1 MGFRRYV
8 ATTAREALHRVRL
21 ELGAEAVILSNRR
34 LDSGRIEII
43 AAAEGQMRNL
53 VDEFE
58 PVNVASAAAA
68 TSASVA
74 MRGKLPPAARKPAA
88 AKPEPARPGRAMPES
103 FQEFIRRQTTIAQPR
118 LGGAAMYDDVAHAD
132 DEPAPPVSRP
142 AAAIHP
148 GGVAAESVAR
158 AAPAVFRRRPSRA
171 EPFLS
176 QSAEPASPPSRPA
189 ASVPSAAPSAALS
202 AALSAAPAMALSATA
217 AATTAPPPAA
227 AAPAVTAP
235 VPDLFVAAPATAAG
249 GVAAGTQPSSPTG
262 DTRVMEELRS
272 LRSVL
277 ADRLSNLEVNLA
289 SKVAATRPLAA
300 TTAPGQ
306 LVLARQVMIR
316 LLMSGFSPEL
326 ARRVAE
332 KTPAGLEA
340 GQADAWLQAV
350 VARNVRCP
358 VEDENPVS
366 GTGAIALVGPTG
378 VGKTTTI
385 AKLAARHAVRHGAS
399 SLGLITL
406 DSYRIGAHEQLRSY
420 GRILGV
426 PVFAAHDASS
436 LKDVLASL
444 RGKRTVLIDTCGM
457 SQRDQR
463 LTEMLGLLDEVRF
476 GDQPIQRVLLL
487 NAASHAETLDEV
499 SRAWRLGTM
508 QGTVLTKIDEAARI
522 GGALDCMMRY
532 RAPLLGI
539 TNGQRVPEDWHAAN
553 PALLAH
559 IALKPFGSSFSL
571 DGEEAQA
578 FVAGAAAQEL
588 AVRAS

>member
-34 LDSGRIEII
+34 LDSGRVEII

-53 VDEFE
+53 VEEFE
-58 PVNVASAAAA
+58 PVNGASASA
-68 TSASVA
+68 TTAASVA
-74 MRGKLPPAARKPAA
+74 MRGKFPAAARKASVDTTKA
-88 AKPEPARPGRAMPES
+88 EPARPGRTMPES
-103 FQEFIRRQTTIAQPR
+103 FQEFIRRQTAIAQPR

-132 DEPAPPVSRP
+132 EEPPSSVSRP
-142 AAAIHP
+142 AAAEP
-148 GGVAAESVAR
+148 VAS

-176 QSAEPASPPSRPA
+176 RSVDPAPETSRSATPASGA
-189 ASVPSAAPSAALS
+189 
-202 AALSAAPAMALSATA
+202 
-217 AATTAPPPAA
+217 PAA
-227 AAPAVTAP
+227 AAEPAMVALA
-235 VPDLFVAAPATAAG
+235 PDLFASGSSTTAG
-249 GVAAGTQPSSPTG
+249 GVAAGAPSSPPTG
-262 DTRVMEELRS
+262 DTRVMAELRS

-277 ADRLSNLEVNLA
+277 SDRISNLEVNLA

-306 LVLARQVMIR
+306 LALARQVMVR

-340 GQADAWLQAV
+340 GQADAWLHAV

-385 AKLAARHAVRHGAS
+385 AKLAARQAVRHGAS

-426 PVFAAHDASS
+426 PVFVAHDASS

-476 GDQPIQRVLLL
+476 GDQSIQRVLLL

-499 SRAWRLGTM
+499 SRAWRLGSM

-553 PALLAH
+553 PTLLAH

-578 FVAGAAAQEL
+578 FVAGAAAQEVAL
-588 AVRAS
+588 RAS

>member
-58 PVNVASAAAA
+58 PVNVASAASA

-74 MRGKLPPAARKPAA
+74 MRGKMPSVARKPPVNAA

-132 DEPAPPVSRP
+132 EEPAPPALRPASPP
-142 AAAIHP
+142 AAAFRP
-148 GGVAAESVAR
+148 VAVAAEPVAS

-176 QSAEPASPPSRPA
+176 QPAEPAPATPHPA
-189 ASVPSAAPSAALS
+189 ASAPAVTPAAPSAALS
-202 AALSAAPAMALSATA
+202 ATTA
-217 AATTAPPPAA
+217 APPPPAVEPAVAA
-227 AAPAVTAP
+227 A
-235 VPDLFVAAPATAAG
+235 VPDLFGAAPSTAAG
-249 GVAAGTQPSSPTG
+249 GIAAGTQTSSPTG

-277 ADRLSNLEVNLA
+277 ADRISNLEVNLA

-306 LVLARQVMIR
+306 LALARQVMMR

-340 GQADAWLQAV
+340 AQTDAWLQAV

-476 GDQPIQRVLLL
+476 ADQPIQRVLLL

-499 SRAWRLGTM
+499 SRAWRLGGM

-578 FVAGAAAQEL
+578 FAAGAAAQEL

>member
-74 MRGKLPPAARKPAA
+74 MRSKLPPAPRKPAA
-88 AKPEPARPGRAMPES
+88 AKPEPARAGRAMPES

-148 GGVAAESVAR
+148 VAVAAESVAR

-176 QSAEPASPPSRPA
+176 QSAEPASPTLQPA
-189 ASVPSAAPSAALS
+189 ASVPPAAPAAALS
-202 AALSAAPAMALSATA
+202 GAPAMALSATA
-217 AATTAPPPAA
+217 AATTAPPPVA

-235 VPDLFVAAPATAAG
+235 VPDLFVTAPSTTAS

-340 GQADAWLQAV
+340 AQADAWLQAV

-358 VEDENPVS
+358 VEDENPAS

-436 LKDVLASL
+436 LKDLLASL

-476 GDQPIQRVLLL
+476 ADQPIQRVLLL

>member
-74 MRGKLPPAARKPAA
+74 MRGKLPPAPRKPAA
-88 AKPEPARPGRAMPES
+88 AKPEPARAGRAMPES

-148 GGVAAESVAR
+148 VAVAAESVAR

-176 QSAEPASPPSRPA
+176 ESAESASPTLRPA
-189 ASVPSAAPSAALS
+189 ASAP
-202 AALSAAPAMALSATA
+202 PASPAGALSATA
-217 AATTAPPPAA
+217 VTATPPAA
-227 AAPAVTAP
+227 AESAVTAP
-235 VPDLFVAAPATAAG
+235 VPDLFVAAPSTAAG
-249 GVAAGTQPSSPTG
+249 GAAAGTQPSSPTG

-332 KTPAGLEA
+332 KTPASLEA
-340 GQADAWLQAV
+340 AQADAWLQAV

-358 VEDENPVS
+358 VEDENPAS

-578 FVAGAAAQEL
+578 FAAGAAAQEL

>member
-58 PVNVASAAAA
+58 PVNVASAASA

-74 MRGKLPPAARKPAA
+74 MRGKLPSTARKPAVNAAA
-88 AKPEPARPGRAMPES
+88 AKAETARPGRTAMPES

-132 DEPAPPVSRP
+132 EEPAPPVSRP
-142 AAAIHP
+142 AAAIRP
-148 GGVAAESVAR
+148 VAVATEAVAG

-176 QSAEPASPPSRPA
+176 QAAEPAPVTPRRA
-189 ASVPSAAPSAALS
+189 ASAPAVAPSV
-202 AALSAAPAMALSATA
+202 ALSATT
-217 AATTAPPPAA
+217 AATTAAATAAPPPPAA
-227 AAPAVTAP
+227 EPAVAAA
-235 VPDLFVAAPATAAG
+235 VPDLFVAVPSTPADGIAAG
-249 GVAAGTQPSSPTG
+249 AQPSSPTG

-277 ADRLSNLEVNLA
+277 SDRISNLEVNLA

-340 GQADAWLQAV
+340 AQADAWLQAV

-426 PVFAAHDASS
+426 PVFAAHDAPS
-436 LKDVLASL
+436 LKDLLASL

-499 SRAWRLGTM
+499 SRAWRLGSM

-578 FVAGAAAQEL
+578 FAAGAAAQEL

>member
-58 PVNVASAAAA
+58 PVNVASAASA

-74 MRGKLPPAARKPAA
+74 MRGKMPSVARKPPVNAA

-132 DEPAPPVSRP
+132 EEPAPPALRPASPP
-142 AAAIHP
+142 AAAFRP
-148 GGVAAESVAR
+148 VAVAAEPVAS

-176 QSAEPASPPSRPA
+176 QPAEPAPATPHPA
-189 ASVPSAAPSAALS
+189 ASAPAVTPAAPSAALS
-202 AALSAAPAMALSATA
+202 ATTA
-217 AATTAPPPAA
+217 APPPPAVEPAVAA
-227 AAPAVTAP
+227 A
-235 VPDLFVAAPATAAG
+235 VPDLFGAAPSTAAG
-249 GVAAGTQPSSPTG
+249 GIAAGTQTSSPTG

-277 ADRLSNLEVNLA
+277 ADRISNLEVNLA

-306 LVLARQVMIR
+306 LALARQVMIR

-340 GQADAWLQAV
+340 AQADAWLQAV

-476 GDQPIQRVLLL
+476 ADQPIQRVLLL

-499 SRAWRLGTM
+499 SRAWRLGGM

-578 FVAGAAAQEL
+578 FAAGAAAQEL

>member
-74 MRGKLPPAARKPAA
+74 MRGKLPPAPRKPAA
-88 AKPEPARPGRAMPES
+88 AKPEPARAGRAMPES

-148 GGVAAESVAR
+148 VAVAAESVAR

-176 QSAEPASPPSRPA
+176 ESAESASPTLRPA
-189 ASVPSAAPSAALS
+189 ASAP
-202 AALSAAPAMALSATA
+202 PASPAGALSATA
-217 AATTAPPPAA
+217 VTATPPAA
-227 AAPAVTAP
+227 AESAVTAP
-235 VPDLFVAAPATAAG
+235 VPDLFVAAPSTAAG
-249 GVAAGTQPSSPTG
+249 GAAAGTQPSSPTG

-332 KTPAGLEA
+332 KTPASLEA
-340 GQADAWLQAV
+340 AQADAWLQAV

-358 VEDENPVS
+358 VEDENPAS

>member
-58 PVNVASAAAA
+58 PVNVASAASA

-74 MRGKLPPAARKPAA
+74 MRGKMPPVARKPAVNAA

-132 DEPAPPVSRP
+132 EEPAPPALRPASPP
-142 AAAIHP
+142 AAAFRP
-148 GGVAAESVAR
+148 VAVAAEPVAG

-176 QSAEPASPPSRPA
+176 QPAEPAPATPHPA
-189 ASVPSAAPSAALS
+189 ASAPAVTPAAPSAALS
-202 AALSAAPAMALSATA
+202 ATTA
-217 AATTAPPPAA
+217 APPPPAVEPAVAA
-227 AAPAVTAP
+227 A
-235 VPDLFVAAPATAAG
+235 VPDLFGAAPSTTAG
-249 GVAAGTQPSSPTG
+249 GMAAGTQTSSPTG

-277 ADRLSNLEVNLA
+277 ADRISNLEVNLA

-306 LVLARQVMIR
+306 LALARQVMIR

-340 GQADAWLQAV
+340 AQADAWLQAV

-476 GDQPIQRVLLL
+476 ADQPIQRVLLL

-499 SRAWRLGTM
+499 SRAWRLGGM

-578 FVAGAAAQEL
+578 FAAGAAAQEL

>member
-58 PVNVASAAAA
+58 PVAVASAASA

-74 MRGKLPPAARKPAA
+74 MRGKMPSVARKPPVNAA

-132 DEPAPPVSRP
+132 EEPAPPALRPASPP
-142 AAAIHP
+142 AAAFRP
-148 GGVAAESVAR
+148 VAVAAEPVAS

-176 QSAEPASPPSRPA
+176 QPAEPAPATPHPA
-189 ASVPSAAPSAALS
+189 ASAPAVTPAAPSAALS
-202 AALSAAPAMALSATA
+202 ATTA
-217 AATTAPPPAA
+217 APPPPAVEPAVAA
-227 AAPAVTAP
+227 A
-235 VPDLFVAAPATAAG
+235 VPDLFGAAPSTAAG
-249 GVAAGTQPSSPTG
+249 GIAAGTQTSSPTG

-277 ADRLSNLEVNLA
+277 ADRISNLEVNLA

-306 LVLARQVMIR
+306 LALARQVMIR

-340 GQADAWLQAV
+340 AQADAWLQAV

-476 GDQPIQRVLLL
+476 ADQPIQRVLLL

-499 SRAWRLGTM
+499 SRAWRLGGM

-578 FVAGAAAQEL
+578 FAAGAAAQEL

>member
-58 PVNVASAAAA
+58 PVNVASAASA

-74 MRGKLPPAARKPAA
+74 MRGKMPSVARKPPVNAA

-132 DEPAPPVSRP
+132 EEPAPPALRPASPP
-142 AAAIHP
+142 AAAFRP
-148 GGVAAESVAR
+148 VAVAAEPVAS

-176 QSAEPASPPSRPA
+176 QPAEPAPATPHPA
-189 ASVPSAAPSAALS
+189 ASAPAVTPAAPSAALS
-202 AALSAAPAMALSATA
+202 ATTA
-217 AATTAPPPAA
+217 APPPPAVEPAVAA
-227 AAPAVTAP
+227 A
-235 VPDLFVAAPATAAG
+235 VPDLFGAAPSTAAG
-249 GVAAGTQPSSPTG
+249 GIAAGTQTSSPTG

-277 ADRLSNLEVNLA
+277 ADRISNLEVNLA

-306 LVLARQVMIR
+306 LALARQVMIR

-340 GQADAWLQAV
+340 AQADAWLQAV

-476 GDQPIQRVLLL
+476 ADQPIQRVLLL

-578 FVAGAAAQEL
+578 FAAGAAAQEL

>member
-58 PVNVASAAAA
+58 PVNAASPASATSA

-74 MRGKLPPAARKPAA
+74 MRGKLPPVARKSAA
-88 AKPEPARPGRAMPES
+88 NAAPAKPEATRPSRAMPES

-118 LGGAAMYDDVAHAD
+118 LGGAAMYDDMAHAD
-132 DEPAPPVSRP
+132 EEPVSPVSRAP
-142 AAAIHP
+142 AAVVRP
-148 GGVAAESVAR
+148 VSVATESAAS

-176 QSAEPASPPSRPA
+176 QSAEPAPVDPRPA
-189 ASVPSAAPSAALS
+189 ASAPAAPSV
-202 AALSAAPAMALSATA
+202 
-217 AATTAPPPAA
+217 PPPIAADSAVAA
-227 AAPAVTAP
+227 AA
-235 VPDLFVAAPATAAG
+235 VPDLFGAVPLAPTGG
-249 GVAAGTQPSSPTG
+249 GVPGAQPSPPTG

-277 ADRLSNLEVNLA
+277 SDRISNLEVNLA

-300 TTAPGQ
+300 TTPPGQ

-332 KTPAGLEA
+332 KTPASLEA
-340 GQADAWLQAV
+340 AQADAWLQAV

-358 VEDENPVS
+358 VEAENPVS
-366 GTGAIALVGPTG
+366 GTGAVALVGPTG

-385 AKLAARHAVRHGAS
+385 AKLAARHAVHYGAS

-436 LKDVLASL
+436 LKDLLASL

-499 SRAWRLGTM
+499 SRAWRLGSM

-532 RAPLLGI
+532 RASLLGI

-553 PALLAH
+553 PVLLAH
-559 IALKPFGSSFSL
+559 IALKPFGASFSL

-578 FVAGAAAQEL
+578 LVAGAAAQEL

>member
-58 PVNVASAAAA
+58 PVAVASAASA

-74 MRGKLPPAARKPAA
+74 MRGKMPPVARKPAVSAA

-132 DEPAPPVSRP
+132 EEPAPPALRPAAASRP
-142 AAAIHP
+142 AA
-148 GGVAAESVAR
+148 VAAEPVAS

-176 QSAEPASPPSRPA
+176 QPAEPAPVTPHPA
-189 ASVPSAAPSAALS
+189 ASAPAVTPAAPSAAR
-202 AALSAAPAMALSATA
+202 SATIA
-217 AATTAPPPAA
+217 APPPAA
-227 AAPAVTAP
+227 VEPAVAAA
-235 VPDLFVAAPATAAG
+235 VPDLFGAAPSTTAG
-249 GVAAGTQPSSPTG
+249 GIAAGTQTSSPTG

-277 ADRLSNLEVNLA
+277 ADRISNLEVNLA

-306 LVLARQVMIR
+306 LALARQVMIR

-340 GQADAWLQAV
+340 AQADAWLQAV

-476 GDQPIQRVLLL
+476 ADQPIQRVLLL

-499 SRAWRLGTM
+499 SRAWRLGGM

-578 FVAGAAAQEL
+578 FAAGAVAQEL